1 MSQKPSQQVVL
12 DELITLGV
20 PRALSEGI
28 LRILTE
34 AGYESLAHGDPDT
47 KQRRAELTKNIE
59 VILPR
64 ILRQTT
70 TIGSNYSVKRAQT
83 KYRYAQWAVWQ
94 YKTLRRSH
102 EQID

>member
-1 MSQKPSQQVVL
+1 MSQKPSQQIVL
-12 DELITLGV
+12 DELIALGV

-34 AGYESLAHGDPDT
+34 AGYENLVHDDPNT
-47 KQRRAELTKNIE
+47 KPRQAELTKNIE

-64 ILRQTT
+64 ILRQTAS
-70 TIGSNYSVKRAQT
+70 IGSNSSVKQAQT

-94 YKTLRRSH
+94 YKTSRRSH
-102 EQID
+102 E